1 MIKNKIYY
9 IVFLFFI
16 TYGCSSI
23 LPGINIDP
31 SPRKDTSNKTEISIE
46 KSTINLISLNELTP
60 KQIQEYNNLRPKN
73 EKINEVAKFKEIY
86 EYKYNYTLGPGDVI
100 DIKFLTNADS
110 SGVFTINSDGYV
122 EIPYVGLVDL
132 NNSTIQ
138 ESKKK
143 ILEAAIKFYKNPEFQ
158 IDIKEFNSST
168 VYLLG
173 AVRKPLSLKM
183 TLSPIT
189 LLDLVSKGSEG
200 SGVSNFSEL
209 DYNNN
214 NAYLRRDG
222 QVYEIN
228 IINASL
234 NKDTK
239 ENFFLKKGDIVFIDK
254 NSDGVFVLGEFD
266 KPGFYVPGRNHSLTQ
281 LISTRVVNQLTANM
295 KKIYVIRENTNKS
308 FYVDV
313 FHLNADNPT
322 NLIAANNFILKPNDI
337 VLIQPAELTK
347 WNRVI
352 SLLVPQAN
360 IINSYRDAGNK

>member
-1 MIKNKIYY
+1 
-9 IVFLFFI
+9 
-16 TYGCSSI
+16 
-23 LPGINIDP
+23 
-31 SPRKDTSNKTEISIE
+31 
-46 KSTINLISLNELTP
+46 
-60 KQIQEYNNLRPKN
+60 
-73 EKINEVAKFKEIY
+73 
-86 EYKYNYTLGPGDVI
+86 
-100 DIKFLTNADS
+100 
-110 SGVFTINSDGYV
+110 
-122 EIPYVGLVDL
+122 
-132 NNSTIQ
+132 
-138 ESKKK
+138 
-143 ILEAAIKFYKNPEFQ
+143 
-158 IDIKEFNSST
+158 
-168 VYLLG
+168 
-173 AVRKPLSLKM
+173 M

-200 SGVSNFSEL
+200 SGGSSSSEL
-209 DYNNN
+209 DYNN

-234 NKDTK
+234 NKDAK

-254 NSDGVFVLGEFD
+254 NSEGVFVLGEFD

-295 KKIYVIRENTNKS
+295 KKIYIIRENTNKS

-313 FHLNADNPT
+313 FHLNADDPT
-322 NLIAANNFILKPNDI
+322 NLIAANKFILKPNDI

-360 IINSYRDAGNK
+360 IFNSYRDAANK